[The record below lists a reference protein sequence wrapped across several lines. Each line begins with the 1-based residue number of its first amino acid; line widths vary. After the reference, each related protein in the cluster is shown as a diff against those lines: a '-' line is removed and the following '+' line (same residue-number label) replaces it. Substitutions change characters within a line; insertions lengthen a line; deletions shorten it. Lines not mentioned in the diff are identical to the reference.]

1 MKYRQYL
8 KLEKSL
14 SDNTVDA
21 YLTDLDKLLAYLTLE
36 NINILDVRLENL
48 EDFSAGLHD
57 IGIHPRSQAR
67 ILSGIRSFYRFL
79 IMEDYLKADPTELLE
94 SPQTGFK
101 LPEVMTVEEIDLLI
115 GSIDRSTKEGQRNRA
130 ILETL
135 YSCGLRVSELCNL
148 KLSELYFEE
157 GFIKVE
163 GKGSKQ
169 RLVPIS
175 PRTIGQLM
183 KEGKK
188 EEAETARARVAEL
201 KEGNKELDAAMT
213 QAATDMQNVLYTIP
227 NIPYDSVPEGVGAED
242 NVVEKMG
249 GMETELPKD
258 ALPHW
263 ELAKKYDLIDFD
275 LGVKITGAGFPV
287 YKGKGAQLQRALIN
301 FFLDEARKSGYTE
314 IMPPTVVNAA
324 SGYGTG
330 QLPDKEGQMYH
341 CEVDDLYLIPTAEVP
356 VTNIYRDV
364 ILEEKQLPIMNCAYT
379 QCFRREAGSYGKDVR
394 GLNRL
399 HEFSKV
405 ELVRIDK
412 PEHSKQSHQEML
424 DHVEGLLQKL
434 ELPYRILRLCG
445 GDMSFTAA
453 LCFDFEVYSEA
464 QKRWL
469 EVSSVSNFD
478 TYQANRLKC
487 RYRNA
492 EKKTELCH
500 TLNGSALALPRIVA
514 ALLENNQ
521 TPEGIRIPK
530 ALVPYCGFDMI
541 E

>member
-1 MKYRQYL
+1 MLTIKQITEDTDKAIRA
-8 KLEKSL
+8 LEKKHFKNAKETIAEVIRL
-14 SDNTVDA
+14 NDKRKA
-21 YLTDLDKLLAYLTLE
+21 AQAQLDSNLAEINATSK
-36 NINILDVRLENL
+36 NIGR
-48 EDFSAGLHD
+48 
-57 IGIHPRSQAR
+57 
-67 ILSGIRSFYRFL
+67 
-79 IMEDYLKADPTELLE
+79 
-94 SPQTGFK
+94 
-101 LPEVMTVEEIDLLI
+101 
-115 GSIDRSTKEGQRNRA
+115 
-130 ILETL
+130 
-135 YSCGLRVSELCNL
+135 
-148 KLSELYFEE
+148 
-157 GFIKVE
+157 
-163 GKGSKQ
+163 
-169 RLVPIS
+169 
-175 PRTIGQLM
+175 LM

-188 EEAETARARVAEL
+188 EEAEAAKQRVAL
-201 KEGNKELDAAMT
+201 IKETNKTLEEDKDGAFK
-213 QAATDMQNVLYTIP
+213 QMQDLLYTIP
-227 NIPYDSVPEGVGAED
+227 NLPYDEVPEGETAAD
-242 NVVEKMG
+242 NLVVKTG
-249 GMETELPKD
+249 GLETELPKN

-287 YKGKGAQLQRALIN
+287 YKGKGARLQRALIN
-301 FFLDEARKSGYTE
+301 FFLDEAHAAGYTE
-314 IMPPTVVNAA
+314 IVPPTVVNAA

-364 ILEEKQLPIMNCAYT
+364 ILDEKELPIKNCAYT

-412 PEHSKQSHQEML
+412 PEHSRQSHQEML
-424 DHVEGLLQKL
+424 DHVENLLRKL

-445 GDMSFTAA
+445 GDMSFTSAI
-453 LCFDFEVYSEA
+453 CYDFEVYSEA
-464 QKRWL
+464 QGRWL

-487 RYRNA
+487 RYRTA
-492 EKKTELCH
+492 DKKIELCH

-521 TPEGIRIPK
+521 TPDGIRIPK
-530 ALVPYCGFDMI
+530 ALVPYCGFDRI
-541 E
+541 D